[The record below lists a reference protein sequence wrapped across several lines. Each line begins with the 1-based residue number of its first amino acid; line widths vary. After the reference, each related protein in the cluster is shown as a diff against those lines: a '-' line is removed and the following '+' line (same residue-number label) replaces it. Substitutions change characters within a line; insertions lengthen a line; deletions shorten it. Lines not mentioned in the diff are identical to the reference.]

1 MNIIEQFITDN
12 KLDFSGSGSEL
23 NSNCCVLAG
32 FALFQNIE
40 WSDLVDKF
48 IEATEGNFFDF
59 TELKRVYAYANV
71 KNYGAK
77 WEAGDYK
84 GTYIY

>member
-23 NSNCCVLAG
+23 NSNCCALAG
-32 FALFQNIE
+32 FALFKGLNLVE
-40 WSDLVDKF
+40 LTTMFDEFVDNNEASDELVR
-48 IEATEGNFFDF
+48 
-59 TELKRVYAYANV
+59 LYHYA
-71 KNYGAK
+71 KKKDYGAK
-77 WEAGDYK
+77 WKAGDYK